1 MSGRLRTIAATAGC
15 AAALAGTAWAALA
28 WQTGCQL
35 QSVCAPSTAWWPPP
49 TPTNFA
55 NPVNVPMPNA
65 GAIDDDTWQ
74 TGSIDDQWLY
84 FPGGRTYTIFPLQ
97 TSDPYSPRFYG
108 PNWDFDVFV
117 GTDPQPGTTGNFTIA
132 SGNLAEIFL
141 VADPSPSQFASEMAT
156 NPSAAP
162 PSFNVTNATC
172 AEYYL
177 RVVIHRYPGPDDAGV
192 DAYPASGG
200 DASLDAG
207 VD

>member
-1 MSGRLRTIAATAGC
+1 VRAKHRVV
-15 AAALAGTAWAALA
+15 AAAHADELREPGERAHAQRGSDRRRHVANRLDRRPVAL
-28 WQTGCQL
+28 L
-35 QSVCAPSTAWWPPP
+35 
-49 TPTNFA
+49 
-55 NPVNVPMPNA
+55 
-65 GAIDDDTWQ
+65 
-74 TGSIDDQWLY
+74 
-84 FPGGRTYTIFPLQ
+84 PGGAHVYDLPAPDER
-97 TSDPYSPRFYG
+97 PRFYG